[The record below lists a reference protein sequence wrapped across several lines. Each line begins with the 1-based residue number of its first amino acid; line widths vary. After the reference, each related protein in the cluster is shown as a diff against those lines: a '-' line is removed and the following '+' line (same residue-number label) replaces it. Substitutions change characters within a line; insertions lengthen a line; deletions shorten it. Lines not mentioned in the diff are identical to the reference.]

1 MPDTA
6 LLRVDGDGLVA
17 SANDVAEELLGSC
30 VGRKCCDVVAAL
42 SKGEVHCD
50 PNCVALLLKSG
61 GSSGVDRT
69 EVHGESTSLTC
80 SSMDGQVIVAIHRTG
95 EQAPKTPLT
104 KRELEVMALIAKGY
118 TNPRISRTLGISM
131 STVRTHVERILDKL
145 GARSRAEAVAR
156 AVSTGQ
162 LRKP

>member
-80 SSMDGQVIVAIHRTG
+80 SSMDGQVIVAIETSKSEILAGKIDAATLRSVH
-95 EQAPKTPLT
+95 
-104 KRELEVMALIAKGY
+104 ALIESGK
-118 TNPRISRTLGISM
+118 
-131 STVRTHVERILDKL
+131 
-145 GARSRAEAVAR
+145 ARGKIVLE
-156 AVSTGQ
+156 GF
-162 LRKP
+162 